1 MISTQ
6 IVNKLKNN
14 DFNPKCV
21 YMSWIETVVTRTNSG
36 RLWFHIHKK
45 HLQLAKFQAM
55 ICGKMQL
62 EELRQKILRKSFE
75 SPGKNPDTSQ
85 LLFPNFW

>member
-21 YMSWIETVVTRTNSG
+21 YMRWIETVVMQTNSW

-45 HLQLAKFQAM
+45 HLQLAKSQAM

-75 SPGKNPDTSQ
+75 SPGKNPGTSQ